1 MKRFLLYVLA
11 IIIAGACGQNNADT
25 KEANSKNV
33 QPPQIEEMT
42 VPGVDTLNITDTI
55 SLAANENMHF
65 NKELFRVKAG
75 KKLVLIF
82 KNTGADPNMSMAH
95 NVVVLNKGIDIAD
108 FADSA
113 RNARDQEYI
122 PTSFAS
128 SFIAHTKMVIAG
140 KSDTVEFIIP
150 QAGVYDFI
158 CSYPGHWG
166 TMQGKIVAE

>member
-1 MKRFLLYVLA
+1 MKQILLYLA
-11 IIIAGACGQNNADT
+11 ITILAVACGQNKADT
-25 KEANSKNV
+25 KENNFKNM
-33 QPPQIEEMT
+33 QPPQLEEIT
-42 VPGVDTLNITDTI
+42 VPGVDTLNVTDTL
-55 SLAANENMHF
+55 SLSANENMQF

-75 KKLVLIF
+75 EKLFLIF
-82 KNTGADPNMSMAH
+82 KNAGADPNMSMAH

-113 RNARDQEYI
+113 RNARSQDYI

-128 SFIAHTKMVIAG
+128 SFIAHTKMVTAG
-140 KSDTVEFIIP
+140 KSDTIEFIIP